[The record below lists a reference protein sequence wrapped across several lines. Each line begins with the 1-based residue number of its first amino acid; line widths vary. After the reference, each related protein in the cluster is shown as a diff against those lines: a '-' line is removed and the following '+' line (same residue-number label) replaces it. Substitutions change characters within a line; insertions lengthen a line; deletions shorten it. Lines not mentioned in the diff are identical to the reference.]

1 MGLSLLPI
9 STRIE
14 NAAISYVAYIGKI
27 LWPTRLATYYPLR
40 FSPSL
45 GDAVASATILIAVS
59 ALVLF
64 WRRFPYL
71 AVGWFFFV
79 ISLIPVIGIVQ
90 AGFQGMADRYTY
102 VPAIGLMMALVWG
115 LADAVEGIPVAG
127 TSLAVA
133 GVFVAIAFTF
143 CTARYVRDWQ
153 DSVTLFAHAR
163 SAWGQP
169 DMWLEQLY
177 GNALFSAGRIDEAL
191 EHYQASCA
199 IQPHTE
205 YCHYNIAH
213 IFSGRGQFRDA
224 IREYEL
230 ALHYTANRDMALL
243 CLTEAAEAQL
253 QIGDYVGAENS
264 ITRALAI
271 DPSNTG
277 ASRLREEILRS
288 KGGAN

>member
-1 MGLSLLPI
+1 M
-9 STRIE
+9 
-14 NAAISYVAYIGKI
+14 
-27 LWPTRLATYYPLR
+27 
-40 FSPSL
+40 
-45 GDAVASATILIAVS
+45 
-59 ALVLF
+59 
-64 WRRFPYL
+64 
-71 AVGWFFFV
+71 
-79 ISLIPVIGIVQ
+79 
-90 AGFQGMADRYTY
+90 
-102 VPAIGLMMALVWG
+102 
-115 LADAVEGIPVAG
+115 AG
-127 TSLAVA
+127 TPLAVA

-191 EHYQASCA
+191 EHDQASCA
-199 IQPHTE
+199 IQPRTE

-243 CLTEAAEAQL
+243 CLTEAADAQL

-277 ASRLREEILRS
+277 ASRLREEILRR